1 VRTDTLFYRLFQ
13 DRPALVFGLAGL
25 PLPPD
30 AVYSLRAEEV
40 KETAFRLDGLLV
52 PSDLTAGH
60 PLVFLEVQCQVDA
73 EFYARWA
80 AEIHLHI
87 YRGQVTGAWH
97 AVVIYPD
104 RATEA
109 TVPLALAPF
118 LGHPWVHR
126 VYLDEALPE
135 GAALSPGLALVRL
148 IVAPPETAPAQAKAL
163 IQIAGPD
170 RGWVLDWIETIFV
183 NKFPKLSRAEILMI
197 LDLTDTDLRNTRY
210 FQDVFAEGQLEGQL
224 EGRKEGREEGREE
237 GQKAGREE
245 GRRGE
250 AIGFVL
256 RLLRRRLGP
265 PAEDTQQRIA
275 ALTVPQLEALGEAL
289 LDFTQPTDLTDW
301 LKQHG

>member
-1 VRTDTLFYRLFQ
+1 VKTDTLFYRLFQ

-30 AVYSLRAEEV
+30 ADYSLRAEEI

-52 PSDLTAGH
+52 PGDLTAGH

-80 AEIHLHI
+80 AEIHLHL
-87 YRGQVTGAWH
+87 YRGHVVNPWR
-97 AVVIYPD
+97 AVVIYPE
-104 RATEA
+104 RTIETAAPPALT
-109 TVPLALAPF
+109 PLIE
-118 LGHPWVHR
+118 HPWVHR

-135 GAALSPGLALVRL
+135 TAVLPPGLGLVRL

-163 IQIAGPD
+163 IHNAGPD
-170 RGWVLDWIETIFV
+170 LDWILDWIETIFV

-237 GQKAGREE
+237 GQKEGREE

-265 PAEDTQQRIA
+265 PTEDTQQRIA

-289 LDFTQPTDLTDW
+289 LDFTQPADLADW
-301 LKQHG
+301 LRQHG

>member
-1 VRTDTLFYRLFQ
+1 MKTDTLFYRLFQ
-13 DRPALVFGLAGL
+13 DRPALLFGLAGL

-30 AVYSLRAEEV
+30 AGYSLRAEEV

-87 YRGQVTGAWH
+87 YRGQVTCAWH

-109 TVPLALAPF
+109 TAPLALVPF

-135 GAALSPGLALVRL
+135 GAVLPPGLGLVRL

-163 IQIAGPD
+163 IQNAGPD
-170 RGWVLDWIETIFV
+170 LDWILDWIETIFV
-183 NKFPKLSRAEILMI
+183 NKFPRLSRAEILMI

-210 FQDVFAEGQLEGQL
+210 FQDVFAEGQLEG
-224 EGRKEGREEGREE
+224 REE
-237 GQKAGREE
+237 GREE

-256 RLLRRRLGP
+256 RLLCRRLGP

-289 LDFTQPTDLTDW
+289 LDFTQPADLTDW
-301 LKQHG
+301 LRQHG

>member
-1 VRTDTLFYRLFQ
+1 MKTDTLFYRLFQ
-13 DRPALVFGLAGL
+13 DRPALLFGLAGL

-30 AVYSLRAEEV
+30 AGYSLRAEEI

-87 YRGQVTGAWH
+87 YRGQVTSAWY

-104 RATEA
+104 RATESA
-109 TVPLALAPF
+109 APLALVPF
-118 LGHPWVHR
+118 MGHPWVHR

-135 GAALSPGLALVRL
+135 GAVLSPGLALVRL

-163 IQIAGPD
+163 IHIAGPD

-183 NKFPKLSRAEILMI
+183 NKFPKLSRAEILML

-210 FQDVFAEGQLEGQL
+210 FQDVFAEGQLEGR
-224 EGRKEGREEGREE
+224 EAGRKE
-237 GQKAGREE
+237 GREE

-289 LDFTQPTDLTDW
+289 LDFTQPSDLTDW
-301 LKQHG
+301 LRQHG